1 MERAFQTA
9 LWLLKPEIVFI
20 LGDIFDEGKWSS
32 QKVTLFSMFCHAKMF
47 VMIMVVVVMLMRR
60 RRRTCTFE
68 SQLGFHSKS
77 ARLTKNMANTDIHFK
92 LCCNVIKSVSRKSD
106 SEESLK
112 QEGSLPVSP
121 AASPFSSVLA
131 VERDRKIKLNR
142 SPNLSSNVLY

>member
-32 QKVTLFSMFCHAKMF
+32 QKVTLFSMFCQAKVF
-47 VMIMVVVVMLMRR
+47 VMIMVVLVVMGRR
-60 RRRTCTFE
+60 RRRTACAFE
-68 SQLGFHSKS
+68 SQLGFQPSLHVWLKTWQT
-77 ARLTKNMANTDIHFK
+77 LTFISN
-92 LCCNVIKSVSRKSD
+92 CVVIKSVSRRSD

-121 AASPFSSVLA
+121 VPSPFTQQSK
-131 VERDRKIKLNR
+131 ETEN
-142 SPNLSSNVLY
+142 